1 MWGDPS
7 ATRRRA
13 SVAVLA
19 AAGLMALS
27 GVAQAG
33 ELVSSGGVL
42 TYTGGDA
49 DNNVFVTHPN
59 DPAFVHIVDAA
70 AGDGVNLATAPA
82 GCVPDDISF
91 GLVCPTPTR
100 LVLNLG
106 GGADSFSDDT
116 NSGTPIAVPLE
127 LNGGAGND
135 QFDGGGAAD
144 LLMGGPG
151 DDTLVGDGGN
161 DVLRGED
168 GADTVEGGADADDLD
183 GGVGN
188 DRLTGGAGNDLVR
201 GGDGDDELDY
211 RPLFVLDG
219 ADVFDGGAGYD
230 KVGYFGRTV
239 AVAVSLDGQANDGQ
253 AGEGDNIAADV
264 DEVDG
269 GDAADVLVGSD
280 GPNRLAGR
288 GGDDQVV
295 GGGGDDVL
303 YGDTGNDGLDGGAGN
318 DSLDGGCMDDII
330 VGGPGVDSLNADGT
344 CANPALRGQND
355 VLQAR
360 DGVKDALVLC
370 AMGSTAEDTAVVDAV
385 DPALGPG
392 NPGAC
397 RTIDAGTTPTP
408 PAPPPPGP
416 TPGGGTPG
424 GPTPLKGTVRAR
436 LGSTVR
442 LLTGNGA
449 AGQAVRWR
457 ADVKARVPTLT
468 LGSLVATAAS
478 RVGATATVG
487 KGRGLVALGTAA
499 VTVRPGT
506 PRVLTVKLS
515 KRGAAALRGLAT
527 ARIAVRFV
535 VRHPTTK
542 KVLHRS
548 TKTFRVPVRR

>member
-1 MWGDPS
+1 M
-7 ATRRRA
+7 
-13 SVAVLA
+13 
-19 AAGLMALS
+19 
-27 GVAQAG
+27 
-33 ELVSSGGVL
+33 L
-42 TYTGGDA
+42 TYTGSDSA

-59 DPAFVHIVDAA
+59 DPAFVRIVDAA

-82 GCVPDDISF
+82 GCVPDDINF
-91 GLVCPTPTR
+91 GLVCPTPSR
-100 LVLNLG
+100 VVLNLG

-116 NSGTPIAVPLE
+116 AGGTPIAVPLE

-135 QFDGGGAAD
+135 QFDGGAGAD
-144 LLMGGPG
+144 VLNGGPG
-151 DDTLVGDGGN
+151 DDTLHGDGGN

-168 GADTVEGGADADDLD
+168 GADAVEGGADGDDLD
-183 GGVGN
+183 GGIGN

-201 GGDGDDELDY
+201 GGDGDDALDY

-239 AVAVSLDGQANDGQ
+239 GVAVSLDGQANDGQ
-253 AGEGDNIAADV
+253 AGEGDNIGADV

-288 GGDDQVV
+288 GGDDQLV

-303 YGDTGNDGLDGGAGN
+303 YGDTGNDQLDGGDAN
-318 DSLDGGCMDDII
+318 DTLDGGCMDDTI

-344 CANPALRGQND
+344 CADPSLRGQND

-370 AMGSTAEDTAVVDAV
+370 AMGSTAEDTAVVDPV

-397 RTIDAGTTPTP
+397 RTIDAGTTP
-408 PAPPPPGP
+408 APPG
-416 TPGGGTPG
+416 TAPGGGTPG
-424 GPTPLKGTVRAR
+424 AAPPPLKGTVRAR

-442 LLTGNGA
+442 LLTGTGA

-457 ADVKARVPTLT
+457 VDLKVKVPTLT
-468 LGSLVATAAS
+468 LGSLVATTAS
-478 RVGATATVG
+478 RVSATATIG
-487 KGRGLVALGTAA
+487 KGRDLIALGTAA
-499 VTVRPGT
+499 ITVRPGT
-506 PRVLTVKLS
+506 PRALNVKLT
-515 KRGAAALRGLAT
+515 KKGTTALRALAT
-527 ARIAVRFV
+527 ASISIRFV

-542 KVLHRS
+542 KVIHRS
-548 TKTFRVPVRR
+548 TKEFRVPVRR